1 MRKFFVVFISFCI
14 ILSSFSLLGLSKKQE
29 NYEIFLPIPLSVNMT
44 YRDAIYSRCSVRT
57 FKSSIPIS
65 DEELSTV
72 LWAAYGF
79 RDDGNRTVAS
89 IEGLFSTIIYVFRE
103 EAAYTYNPLNHSLL
117 FYQEGDLRTIVNWQ
131 HLAPIQLGIV
141 WDKNINGDGNYS
153 SVEIGEI
160 AQNIYFSANALGLG
174 TVTAGLTG
182 FDEINLPENQIGR
195 IVMPLGFPFKKPV
208 FEYWPNLISFLPKI
222 QNSSENLID
231 VINKRVKDPSYDG
244 DLDRQEVSQILWS
257 SYGFSYLIDVTNS
270 MSNEVERHRTVPSSS
285 CSYPLVIY
293 AITSKAIF
301 RYFPHILHL
310 NPYSDNPYFS
320 TDWEFPVVSFIL
332 PIRFGDFRDEISQA
346 SSNEDI
352 ESAPLI
358 LIPVLPRSSLY
369 DNKYKWAWYYEA
381 GASAYNVMLESTI
394 LDLHSDI
401 IIPNDLAAIK
411 SILRINDDS
420 LPLIIV
426 PVGR

>member
-160 AQNIYFSANALGLG
+160 AQNIYFSANS
-174 TVTAGLTG
+174 
-182 FDEINLPENQIGR
+182 
-195 IVMPLGFPFKKPV
+195 
-208 FEYWPNLISFLPKI
+208 W
-222 QNSSENLID
+222 ID
-231 VINKRVKDPSYDG
+231 
-244 DLDRQEVSQILWS
+244 
-257 SYGFSYLIDVTNS
+257 
-270 MSNEVERHRTVPSSS
+270 
-285 CSYPLVIY
+285 
-293 AITSKAIF
+293 
-301 RYFPHILHL
+301 
-310 NPYSDNPYFS
+310 
-320 TDWEFPVVSFIL
+320 
-332 PIRFGDFRDEISQA
+332 RF
-346 SSNEDI
+346 
-352 ESAPLI
+352 
-358 LIPVLPRSSLY
+358 
-369 DNKYKWAWYYEA
+369 
-381 GASAYNVMLESTI
+381 
-394 LDLHSDI
+394 
-401 IIPNDLAAIK
+401 
-411 SILRINDDS
+411 
-420 LPLIIV
+420 
-426 PVGR
+426 

>member
-1 MRKFFVVFISFCI
+1 
-14 ILSSFSLLGLSKKQE
+14 
-29 NYEIFLPIPLSVNMT
+29 
-44 YRDAIYSRCSVRT
+44 
-57 FKSSIPIS
+57 
-65 DEELSTV
+65 
-72 LWAAYGF
+72 
-79 RDDGNRTVAS
+79 
-89 IEGLFSTIIYVFRE
+89 
-103 EAAYTYNPLNHSLL
+103 
-117 FYQEGDLRTIVNWQ
+117 
-131 HLAPIQLGIV
+131 
-141 WDKNINGDGNYS
+141 
-153 SVEIGEI
+153 
-160 AQNIYFSANALGLG
+160 
-174 TVTAGLTG
+174 
-182 FDEINLPENQIGR
+182 
-195 IVMPLGFPFKKPV
+195 
-208 FEYWPNLISFLPKI
+208 
-222 QNSSENLID
+222 
-231 VINKRVKDPSYDG
+231 
-244 DLDRQEVSQILWS
+244 
-257 SYGFSYLIDVTNS
+257 
-270 MSNEVERHRTVPSSS
+270 
-285 CSYPLVIY
+285 
-293 AITSKAIF
+293 
-301 RYFPHILHL
+301 L